1 MVGNGIKFGF
11 ASSSRF
17 IYESQRYPINSGFVR
32 TLRRH
37 IVSPRMRFWLFSFV
51 LLISFEAMSQSLPAA
66 EPIRLSGVIVNEAD
80 EALPFV
86 TVTNLRTQQGVVS
99 DEAGFFYL
107 TFFAQDTLQLS
118 AVNYE
123 AYQLYF
129 GDTAQ
134 ATNYDLTVRLSEK
147 TYQLENVTVF
157 AFRDEA
163 AFKRAILALDDLPEP
178 EKVVIPGTYQGP
190 RREKKASIGSPISFI
205 LDRFSKRAKY
215 ERQVQQAQQEATYQK
230 ALSKKFNRAMI
241 EEITGL
247 NEERLDEF
255 ILFCRLEDRF
265 IEESNEYD
273 IIVAINNC
281 YRDFQQQN

>member
-1 MVGNGIKFGF
+1 M
-11 ASSSRF
+11 
-17 IYESQRYPINSGFVR
+17 
-32 TLRRH
+32 
-37 IVSPRMRFWLFSFV
+37 
-51 LLISFEAMSQSLPAA
+51 
-66 EPIRLSGVIVNEAD
+66 
-80 EALPFV
+80 
-86 TVTNLRTQQGVVS
+86 
-99 DEAGFFYL
+99 
-107 TFFAQDTLQLS
+107 LQLS

-157 AFRDEA
+157 AFSDET

-265 IEESNEYD
+265 IQEFERVRHYRGHQQLLPRFSAAELTA
-273 IIVAINNC
+273 AIGFLAPAGLLPP
-281 YRDFQQQN
+281 Y

>member
-1 MVGNGIKFGF
+1 
-11 ASSSRF
+11 
-17 IYESQRYPINSGFVR
+17 
-32 TLRRH
+32 
-37 IVSPRMRFWLFSFV
+37 MRFWFSLFV
-51 LLISFEAMSQSLPAA
+51 LLITFEAVSQSLPTD

-80 EALPFV
+80 EPLPFV

-99 DEAGFFYL
+99 DGEGFFYL
-107 TFFAQDTLQLS
+107 TFPAHDTLQLS

-123 AYQLYF
+123 AYRLYF

-134 ATNYDLTVRLSEK
+134 AINYDLTVRLSEK

-163 AFKRAILALDDLPEP
+163 AFKRAVLALDDLPEP
-178 EKVVIPGTYQGP
+178 EKVVVPGAYQGP
-190 RREKKASIGSPISFI
+190 RHEKKASIGSPISFI
-205 LDRFSKRAKY
+205 FDRFSKRAKY
-215 ERQVQQAQQEATYQK
+215 ERQVQQAKQEATYQK
-230 ALSKKFNRAMI
+230 ALSRKYNRAMI

-247 NEERLDEF
+247 NDERLDEF

-273 IIVAINNC
+273 IIVAINHC

>member
-1 MVGNGIKFGF
+1 
-11 ASSSRF
+11 
-17 IYESQRYPINSGFVR
+17 
-32 TLRRH
+32 
-37 IVSPRMRFWLFSFV
+37 MRFWFSLFV
-51 LLISFEAMSQSLPAA
+51 LLITFEAVSQSLPAD
-66 EPIRLSGVIVNEAD
+66 ESIRLSGVIVNEAD
-80 EALPFV
+80 EPLPFV
-86 TVTNLRTQQGVVS
+86 TVTNLRTRQGVVS
-99 DEAGFFYL
+99 DEEGFFYL
-107 TFFAQDTLQLS
+107 TFSAQDTLQLS

-123 AYQLYF
+123 AYRLYF

-134 ATNYDLTVRLSEK
+134 ATNYDLTIRLSEK

-163 AFKRAILALDDLPEP
+163 AFKRAVLALDDLPKP
-178 EKVVIPGTYQGP
+178 EKVVIPGSYRGP

-205 LDRFSKRAKY
+205 FDRFSKRAKY
-215 ERQVQQAQQEATYQK
+215 ERQVQQARQEATYQK
-230 ALSKKFNRAMI
+230 VLSKKFNRAMI

-247 NEERLDEF
+247 NDERLDEF

-273 IIVAINNC
+273 IIVAINQC